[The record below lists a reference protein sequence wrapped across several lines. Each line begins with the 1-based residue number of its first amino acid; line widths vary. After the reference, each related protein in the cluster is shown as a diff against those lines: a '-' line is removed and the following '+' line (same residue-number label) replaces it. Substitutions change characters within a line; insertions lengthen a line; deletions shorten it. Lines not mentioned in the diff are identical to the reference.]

1 MKRIVIAAVV
11 GLMMAGA
18 QAQAVSGQ
26 RGYAEIGYLAVS
38 HEENAL
44 GYVVKSTPQ
53 ALRGVLGYELNDN
66 VALEVMAAT
75 GLGYSDADV
84 TASSTSGIQFKINSL
99 YGWYVTPKTQL
110 ADRVEG
116 FVRLGYAH
124 VRGTATLQGSSSSDY
139 ENGFSYGLG
148 LRYRF
153 DRTTFLNVDY
163 MSYLNK
169 TDYKARGVTVGLGF
183 NF

>member
-1 MKRIVIAAVV
+1 MKRIVIAGIA
-11 GLMMAGA
+11 GLLVAGA
-18 QAQAVSGQ
+18 HAQTASDN
-26 RGYAEIGYLAVS
+26 RAYAEVGYLAIS

-44 GYVVKSTPQ
+44 GYFVKSTPK
-53 ALRGVLGYELNDN
+53 ALRGVLGYEVNDN
-66 VALEVMAAT
+66 VALEVMAAA

-84 TASSTSGIQFKINSL
+84 NAQSTPGIQFKVNSL

-110 ADRVEG
+110 IDNVEG

-124 VRGTATLQGSSSSDY
+124 VRGTSTLGDNSSSDY

-163 MSYLNK
+163 MSYSNK
-169 TDYKARGVTVGLGF
+169 SDYKAKGLTVGLGF

>member
-1 MKRIVIAAVV
+1 MKRVVIAGVT
-11 GLMMAGA
+11 GLLLAGA
-18 QAQAVSGQ
+18 QAQTVSDH
-26 RGYAEIGYLAVS
+26 RGYAEIGYMAVS

-44 GYVVKSTPQ
+44 GYFVKSTPK
-53 ALRGVLGYELNDN
+53 ALRGVLGYEVNDN
-66 VALEVMAAT
+66 VALEVMAAA

-84 TASSTSGIQFKINSL
+84 TAQSTTGIQFKINSL
-99 YGWYVTPKTQL
+99 YGWYVAPKTQL
-110 ADRVEG
+110 AENVEG

-124 VRGTATLQGSSSSDY
+124 VRGTATLEGSSSSDY

-153 DRTTFLNVDY
+153 DRTTSLNVDY

-169 TDYKARGVTVGLGF
+169 SDYKAKGVTLGLGF